1 MHPQAILDFDATI
14 DRNPFVGAPYAAR
27 GQSFVATN
35 QYDKAIEDFNAALN
49 VDNKDAIPGRGAAW
63 PMERKGDR
71 ARRIESYHALSP
83 STTQHVAR
91 QGSSSCRAASRACS
105 ALKSPSGAAA

>member
-49 VDNKDAIPGRGAAW
+49 VDNRDADSWAWRGVAY
-63 PMERKGDR
+63 ERKGDKAAGGRELPAR
-71 ARRIESYHALSP
+71 ARP
-83 STTQHVAR
+83 R
-91 QGSSSCRAASRACS
+91 QRQRDRPAGPRRASRA
-105 ALKSPSGAAA
+105 AAALFRLRRP